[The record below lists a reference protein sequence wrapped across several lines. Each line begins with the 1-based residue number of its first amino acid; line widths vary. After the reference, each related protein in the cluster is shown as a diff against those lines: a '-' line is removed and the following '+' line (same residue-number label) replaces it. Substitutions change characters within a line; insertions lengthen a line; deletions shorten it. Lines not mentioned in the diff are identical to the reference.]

1 MERKYRG
8 QKKTMLVLSI
18 VGILLIAVIIFFQ
31 IRIGSV
37 KAEQE
42 EYWAEEMVKLNQEVA
57 DAQAEYEA
65 NGYEATED
73 ELKAQSKELKSYSKD
88 LVKAFEKGED
98 IQAVIDEYEAPTEEE

>member
-31 IRIGSV
+31 IRIGNV

-42 EYWAEEMVKLNQEVA
+42 EYWAEEMVRLNQEVA

-73 ELKAQSKELKSYSKD
+73 ELKAQSKDLKSYSKD
-88 LVKAFEKGED
+88 IVKAFEKGED
-98 IQAVIDEYEAPTEEE
+98 IQAVIDEYEAPAEEE

>member
-31 IRIGSV
+31 IRIGNV

-42 EYWAEEMVKLNQEVA
+42 EYWAEEMVRLNQEVA

-65 NGYEATED
+65 NGYEAKED
-73 ELKAQSKELKSYSKD
+73 ELKAQAKDLKNYSKD

-98 IQAVIDEYEAPTEEE
+98 IQAVIDEYEAADAE

>member
-18 VGILLIAVIIFFQ
+18 VAILLVAAIIFFQ
-31 IRIGSV
+31 IRIGNV

-42 EYWAEEMVKLNQEVA
+42 EYWAEEMVRLNQEVA
-57 DAQAEYEA
+57 DAQAEYEN

-98 IQAVIDEYEAPTEEE
+98 IQAVIDEYEAADAE

>member
-1 MERKYRG
+1 VERKYRG

-42 EYWAEEMVKLNQEVA
+42 EYWEKEMEKLNQEVA

-73 ELKAQSKELKSYSKD
+73 ELKAQSKDLKSYSKD

-98 IQAVIDEYEAPTEEE
+98 IQAVIDEYEAPAEEE

>member
-18 VGILLIAVIIFFQ
+18 VAILLIAVIVFFQ

-42 EYWAEEMVKLNQEVA
+42 EYWAEEMIKLNQEVA

-98 IQAVIDEYEAPTEEE
+98 IQAVIDEYEAPAEEE

>member
-42 EYWAEEMVKLNQEVA
+42 EYWADEMVKLNQEVA

-73 ELKAQSKELKSYSKD
+73 ELKAQSKDLKSYSKD

-98 IQAVIDEYEAPTEEE
+98 IQAVIDEYEAPAEEE